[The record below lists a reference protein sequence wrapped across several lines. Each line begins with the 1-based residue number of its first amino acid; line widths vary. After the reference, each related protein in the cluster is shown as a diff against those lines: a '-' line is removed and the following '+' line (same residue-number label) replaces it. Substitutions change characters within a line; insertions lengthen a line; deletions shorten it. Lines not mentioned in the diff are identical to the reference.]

1 MHGVKHNDSNVQET
15 KPFIVQ
21 VAPQPTEEVSVGDV
35 LLAGIGLTGALVL
48 LSLVL
53 AGLFAVLLVRWHK
66 RHPPELDHPPS
77 INPDVAADP
86 RPSPPAR

>member
-1 MHGVKHNDSNVQET
+1 MEEVQET

-21 VAPQPTEEVSVGDV
+21 IAPQPTDEVTVGDV
-35 LLAGIGLTGALVL
+35 LLGSIGLTGALVL

-53 AGLFAVLLVRWHK
+53 AGLFAFLLVRRHR

-77 INPDVAADP
+77 ISPFVVETDA
-86 RPSPPAR
+86 RPSSPAR

>member
-1 MHGVKHNDSNVQET
+1 MLQEP

-53 AGLFAVLLVRWHK
+53 AGLFAVLLVRWNK
-66 RHPPELDHPPS
+66 RHPPELNHPPS
-77 INPDVAADP
+77 INPDAVTDA
-86 RPSPPAR
+86 RPPSSAR

>member
-1 MHGVKHNDSNVQET
+1 MQQET

-21 VAPQPTEEVSVGDV
+21 VLPREPTEETTVGDV
-35 LLAGIGLTGALVL
+35 LLASFGLTGVLVL

-77 INPDVAADP
+77 INPN
-86 RPSPPAR
+86 PSGDR